1 MIQAGTRL
9 NNQRNILQGIKI
21 EIYFLSSIQYLP
33 IHRRAHEP
41 RQPATLTG
49 RILDQKC
56 DREANTQH
64 ITPTK
69 TTEMP
74 LRGLKACEQ

>member
-9 NNQRNILQGIKI
+9 NNQRNILQGIQI